1 MQHSN
6 KPSPINASR
15 RTFLTGSIAATTI
28 AVSLPGMAAAA
39 KLVSATDPFIEG
51 LLKRMTIE
59 EKAGQ
64 LTMLGAQGMGRLV
77 NPDTGPA
84 PALQTTLDEIAKGRI
99 TGFFNGDDVKLGRE
113 MQKVAVEKSRLG
125 IPLIFAADII
135 HGLKTAFPVPLGEA
149 SSFDA
154 DLCMRTARATA
165 IEATAFGIH
174 WTFAPAVDIARDQR
188 WGRVVEGAGEDPW
201 LGSRLGVAR
210 VRGFQ
215 GSDLRADDTM
225 LACPK
230 HFAGYGAV
238 QGGMDYSTADIPE
251 TTLREVH
258 LPPFKAAF
266 DAGALTTMASFN
278 DTAGVPST
286 GNHHLLTDIL
296 RGEWGFRGLVV
307 SDFNSEGE
315 LIAHGYAADEAD
327 AVYKAIT
334 AGCDMS
340 IQGGLY
346 LKHIPALVRSGRL
359 KMAVVDEAVRRVL
372 RVKKAL
378 GLFDNPYRSLQPE
391 RMAKDIRRPEAV
403 ALAREAGRKSI
414 VLLKNDRDLLPLPKS
429 GKSIALIGPFVAD
442 RSNSLGPW
450 MVFPDIQSS
459 VTLEEGVR
467 AALGSAANLSVVP
480 GSGIERPVGGGI
492 DAAVA
497 AARAADVVVLYVGES
512 TAMSGEGASRTD
524 ITIPKPQLDL
534 IDAVA
539 AVGKPMVVLLK
550 HGRALELPNSVKN
563 AQTIV
568 CTWFLGSESG
578 NAIADVL
585 FGDFAPQG
593 RLPVSFPRR
602 GGQQPFYYNHR
613 ATGRPSMVEGPPFGA
628 RYREVSTSAL
638 YPFGH
643 GLGYSTVTY
652 GATTVSQPQMRR
664 SGAVKVRARVTNTGS
679 RAHHE
684 VAQLYVRIKVAS
696 VVQPVRSLRGI
707 RHIDLK
713 PGESA
718 DVEFEVTA
726 QDLAYVHQD
735 FTTRTDP
742 GPFEVVI
749 APHSAAGTVATFEL
763 VGA

>member
-1 MQHSN
+1 MENANDNSQF
-6 KPSPINASR
+6 SPSR
-15 RTFLTGSIAATTI
+15 RTFLVGSLAATTV
-28 AVSLPGMAAAA
+28 AFSLPGMAAGPA
-39 KLVSATDPFIEG
+39 SATDPFIER

-64 LTMLGAQGMGRLV
+64 LTMNGAQGIGRLV
-77 NPDTGPA
+77 NPDTGPE
-84 PALQTTLDEIAKGRI
+84 PTLQATLDEIANGNL
-99 TGFFNGDDVKLGRE
+99 TGLFNSDDVKLGRT
-113 MQKVAVEKSRLG
+113 MQQIAVEKSRLG

-154 DLCMRTARATA
+154 DLCVRTARATA
-165 IEATAFGIH
+165 VEATAFGVQ

-201 LGSRLGVAR
+201 LGSHLAQAR

-215 GSDLRADDTM
+215 GTDLRANDSL

-238 QGGMDYSTADIPE
+238 QGGMDYNTADIPE

-258 LPPFKAAF
+258 LPPFKASF
-266 DAGALTTMASFN
+266 DAGALSTMASFN
-278 DTAGVPST
+278 DTGGVPST

-296 RGEWGFRGLVV
+296 RGEWAFRGLVV
-307 SDFNSEGE
+307 SDFNSEKE
-315 LIAHGYAADEAD
+315 LVDHGYAADEAE
-327 AVYKAIT
+327 AVHKSIT

-346 LKHIPALVRSGRL
+346 LKHIPALVKSGRL

-378 GLFDNPYRSLQPE
+378 GLFENPYRSLDPA
-391 RMAKDIRRPEAV
+391 RMATDVRRPEAV
-403 ALAREAGRKSI
+403 ALAREAGRKAI
-414 VLLKNDRDLLPLPKS
+414 VLLKNERSLLPLPKS
-429 GKSIALIGPFVAD
+429 GKSIALIGPFVMDKNNA
-442 RSNSLGPW
+442 LGPW
-450 MVFPDIQSS
+450 MVFPDMKSA
-459 VTLEEGVR
+459 VTLEQGVR
-467 AALGSAANLSVVP
+467 DALGANAALSVV
-480 GSGIERPVGGGI
+480 SGCGVERPIEGGI

-497 AARAADVVVLYVGES
+497 AVRAADVAVLYVGEA
-512 TAMSGEGASRTD
+512 TNMSGEGASRVD
-524 ITIPKPQLDL
+524 ITIPKAQVDL

-539 AVGKPMVVLLK
+539 AVGKPIVILLK

-563 AQTIV
+563 AQAIV

-602 GGQQPFYYNHR
+602 AGQEPFYYNHR
-613 ATGRPSMVEGPPFGA
+613 STGRPSMVEGPPVGA

-643 GLGYSTVTY
+643 GLGYSTVAY
-652 GATTVSQPQMRR
+652 GPTEIAAPRITMNGSL
-664 SGAVKVRARVTNTGS
+664 AVNARVTNTGT
-679 RAHHE
+679 RRHHE
-684 VAQLYVRIKVAS
+684 VAQLYVRIKVAE
-696 VVQPVRSLRGI
+696 VVQPVRALKGI
-707 RHIDLK
+707 RHLDLD
-713 PGESA
+713 PGESV
-718 DVEFEVTA
+718 DVEFVVTA
-726 QDLAYVHQD
+726 KDLAYVHAD
-735 FTTRTDP
+735 TTMRTDA
-742 GPFEVVI
+742 GVFEVVI
-749 APHSAAGTVATFEL
+749 APNSVAGRPVPF
-763 VGA
+763 VVSRS

>member
-1 MQHSN
+1 METTNDNPQFS
-6 KPSPINASR
+6 ASR
-15 RTFLTGSIAATTI
+15 RTFLAGSMAVTTI
-28 AVSLPGMAAAA
+28 GFGMPAFAAMRAP
-39 KLVSATDPFIEG
+39 ATDPFIER

-64 LTMLGAQGMGRLV
+64 LTMNGAQGIGRLV
-77 NPDTGPA
+77 NPTTGPE
-84 PALQTTLDEIAKGRI
+84 PALQATLDEIAKGRL
-99 TGFFNGDDVKLGRE
+99 TGLFNADDVKLGRT
-113 MQKVAVEKSRLG
+113 MQQIAVEKSRLG

-135 HGLKTAFPVPLGEA
+135 HGLKTAFPVPLGESA
-149 SSFDA
+149 SFDA
-154 DLCMRTARATA
+154 GLCERTARATA
-165 IEATAFGIH
+165 VEATAFGVQ

-201 LGSRLGVAR
+201 LGSRLAEAR

-215 GSDLRADDTM
+215 GADLRANDSL

-238 QGGMDYSTADIPE
+238 QGGMDYNTADIPE

-258 LPPFKAAF
+258 LPPFKASF

-278 DTAGVPST
+278 DTGGVPST

-296 RGEWGFRGLVV
+296 RGEWAFRGLVV
-307 SDFNSEGE
+307 SDFNSEKE
-315 LIAHGYAADEAD
+315 LVDHGYAADEAD
-327 AVYKAIT
+327 AVLKAVT

-346 LKHIPALVRSGRL
+346 LKHIPALVQSGRL

-378 GLFDNPYRSLQPE
+378 GLFENPYRSLDPA
-391 RMAKDIRRPEAV
+391 RMATDIRRPEAL

-414 VLLKNDRDLLPLPKS
+414 VLLKNERNVLPLPKS
-429 GKSIALIGPFVAD
+429 GKSLALIGPFVTDKNNA
-442 RSNSLGPW
+442 LGPW
-450 MVFPDIQSS
+450 MVFPDMKSA
-459 VTLEEGVR
+459 VTLEQGVR
-467 AALGSAANLSVVP
+467 DAVGANAALAVVA
-480 GSGIERPVGGGI
+480 GCGIERPLDGGI

-497 AARAADVVVLYVGES
+497 AARAADVAVLYVGEA
-512 TAMSGEGASRTD
+512 TNMSGEGASRAD
-524 ITIPKPQLDL
+524 ITIPKAQVDL

-539 AVGKPMVVLLK
+539 AVGKPMVILLK

-563 AQTIV
+563 AQAIV

-602 GGQQPFYYNHR
+602 AGQEPFYYNHR
-613 ATGRPSMVEGPPFGA
+613 STGRPSLVEGPPVGA

-643 GLGYSTVTY
+643 GLGYSAVAY
-652 GATTVSQPQMRR
+652 GATEIGRPRIRMGESL
-664 SGAVKVRARVTNTGS
+664 SVKARITNTGT
-679 RAHHE
+679 AKHHE
-684 VAQLYVRIKVAS
+684 VAQLYIRIRVAE
-696 VVQPVRSLRGI
+696 VVQPIRALKGVR
-707 RHIDLK
+707 HVDLE
-713 PGESA
+713 PGASA
-718 DVEFEVTA
+718 DVEFTLTA
-726 QDLAYVHQD
+726 QDLVYVHAD
-735 FTTRTDP
+735 TKTRTDP
-742 GPFEVVI
+742 GVFEVVI
-749 APHSAAGTVATFEL
+749 APNSAAGMPVPFVLA
-763 VGA
+763 AA

>member
-1 MQHSN
+1 MDNTNDNS
-6 KPSPINASR
+6 PSSASR
-15 RTFLTGSIAATTI
+15 RTFLAGSLAVTTI
-28 AVSLPGMAAAA
+28 GFGLPAMGAGRAPVA
-39 KLVSATDPFIEG
+39 DPFIER
-51 LLKRMTIE
+51 LVKRMTIE

-64 LTMLGAQGMGRLV
+64 LTMNGAQGIGRLV
-77 NPDTGPA
+77 NPDTGPE
-84 PALQTTLDEIAKGRI
+84 PALQTTLDEIAKGRL
-99 TGFFNGDDVKLGRE
+99 TGLFNADDVKLGRS
-113 MQKVAVEKSRLG
+113 MQRIAVEKSRLG

-149 SSFDA
+149 ASFDA
-154 DLCMRTARATA
+154 GLCERTARATA
-165 IEATAFGIH
+165 VEATAFGVQ

-201 LGSRLGVAR
+201 LGSHLAQAR

-215 GSDLRADDTM
+215 GADLRANDSL

-238 QGGMDYSTADIPE
+238 QGGMDYNTADIPE

-278 DTAGVPST
+278 DTGGVPST

-296 RGEWGFRGLVV
+296 RGEWAFRGLVV
-307 SDFNSEGE
+307 SDFNSEKE
-315 LIAHGYAADEAD
+315 LVDHGYAADEED
-327 AVYKAIT
+327 AVLKAIT

-346 LKHIPALVRSGRL
+346 LKHIPALVQSGRL

-378 GLFDNPYRSLQPE
+378 GLFENPYRSLDPA
-391 RMAKDIRRPEAV
+391 RMATDIRRPEAI

-414 VLLKNDRDLLPLPKS
+414 VLLRNERNLLPLPKT
-429 GKSIALIGPFVAD
+429 GKSIALIGPFVTD
-442 RSNSLGPW
+442 RNNALGPW
-450 MVFPDIQSS
+450 MVFPDMKSA
-459 VTLEEGVR
+459 VTLEQGVR
-467 AALGSAANLSVVP
+467 AALGAGGALSVVP
-480 GSGIERPVGGGI
+480 GCGVERPLEGGI

-497 AARAADVVVLYVGES
+497 AARAADVVVLYVGEA
-512 TAMSGEGASRTD
+512 TNMSGEGASRAD
-524 ITIPKPQLDL
+524 ITIPKAQVDL

-539 AVGKPMVVLLK
+539 AVGKPMVILLK

-563 AQTIV
+563 AQAIV

-578 NAIADVL
+578 HAIADVL
-585 FGDFAPQG
+585 FGDAAPQG

-602 GGQQPFYYNHR
+602 AGQEPFYYNHR
-613 ATGRPSMVEGPPFGA
+613 ATGRPSMVEGPPVGA

-643 GLGYSTVTY
+643 GLGYSTVVY
-652 GATTVSQPQMRR
+652 GPTEISAPRIRMNGSLT
-664 SGAVKVRARVTNTGS
+664 VRARVTNTGA
-679 RAHHE
+679 RRHHE
-684 VAQLYVRIKVAS
+684 VAQLYIRIRVAE
-696 VVQPVRSLRGI
+696 VVQPVRALKGI
-707 RHIDLK
+707 RHLDLA

-718 DVEFEVTA
+718 EVEFVLSTK
-726 QDLAYVHQD
+726 DLAYVHAD
-735 FTTRTDP
+735 TVTRTDP
-742 GPFEVVI
+742 GVFEVVI
-749 APHSAAGTVATFEL
+749 APDSVAGMPVPFVLART
-763 VGA
+763 

>member
-1 MQHSN
+1 
-6 KPSPINASR
+6 
-15 RTFLTGSIAATTI
+15 
-28 AVSLPGMAAAA
+28 
-39 KLVSATDPFIEG
+39 
-51 LLKRMTIE
+51 
-59 EKAGQ
+59 
-64 LTMLGAQGMGRLV
+64 V
-77 NPDTGPA
+77 NPDTGPE
-84 PALQTTLDEIAKGRI
+84 PALQTTLDEIAKGRL
-99 TGFFNGDDVKLGRE
+99 TGLFNADDVKLGRS
-113 MQKVAVEKSRLG
+113 MQQIAVEKSRLG

-149 SSFDA
+149 ASFDA
-154 DLCMRTARATA
+154 GLCERTARATA
-165 IEATAFGIH
+165 VEATAFGVQ

-201 LGSRLGVAR
+201 LGSHLAQAR

-215 GSDLRADDTM
+215 GADLRANDSL

-238 QGGMDYSTADIPE
+238 QGGMDYNTADIPE

-278 DTAGVPST
+278 DTGGVPST

-296 RGEWGFRGLVV
+296 RGEWAFRGLVV
-307 SDFNSEGE
+307 SDFNSEKE
-315 LIAHGYAADEAD
+315 LVDHGYAADEED
-327 AVYKAIT
+327 AVLKAIT

-359 KMAVVDEAVRRVL
+359 KMSVVDEAVRRVL

-378 GLFDNPYRSLQPE
+378 GLFENPYRSLDPA
-391 RMAKDIRRPEAV
+391 RMATDIRRPEAI

-414 VLLKNDRDLLPLPKS
+414 VLLRNERNLLPLPKT
-429 GKSIALIGPFVAD
+429 GTSIALIGPFVTD
-442 RSNSLGPW
+442 RNNALGPW
-450 MVFPDIQSS
+450 MVFPDMKSA
-459 VTLEEGVR
+459 VTLEQGVR
-467 AALGSAANLSVVP
+467 AALGAGGVLSVVP
-480 GSGIERPVGGGI
+480 GCGVERPLEGGI

-497 AARAADVVVLYVGES
+497 AARVADVAVLYVGEA
-512 TAMSGEGASRTD
+512 TNMSGEGASRAD
-524 ITIPKPQLDL
+524 ITIPKAQVDL

-539 AVGKPMVVLLK
+539 AVGKPMVILLK

-563 AQTIV
+563 AQAIV

-578 NAIADVL
+578 HAIADVL
-585 FGDFAPQG
+585 FGDAAPQG

-602 GGQQPFYYNHR
+602 AGQEPFYYNHR
-613 ATGRPSMVEGPPFGA
+613 ATGRPSMVEGPPVGA

-643 GLGYSTVTY
+643 GLGYSTVAY
-652 GATTVSQPQMRR
+652 GPTEI
-664 SGAVKVRARVTNTGS
+664 GAPRIRMNGSLTVRARVTNTGA
-679 RAHHE
+679 RQHHE
-684 VAQLYVRIKVAS
+684 VAQLYIRIRVAE
-696 VVQPVRSLRGI
+696 VVQPVRALKGI
-707 RHIDLK
+707 RHLDLA

-718 DVEFEVTA
+718 EVEFVLSTK
-726 QDLAYVHQD
+726 DLAYVHAD
-735 FTTRTDP
+735 TVTRTDP
-742 GPFEVVI
+742 GVFEVVI
-749 APHSAAGTVATFEL
+749 APDSVAGTPVPFVLAPT
-763 VGA
+763 

>member
-1 MQHSN
+1 MDN
-6 KPSPINASR
+6 TNDNSPFSASR
-15 RTFLTGSIAATTI
+15 RTFLAGSLAVTTI
-28 AVSLPGMAAAA
+28 GFGLPVMAAGRTGA
-39 KLVSATDPFIEG
+39 VDPFIER
-51 LLKRMTIE
+51 LIKRMTIE

-64 LTMLGAQGMGRLV
+64 LTMNGAQGIGRLV
-77 NPDTGPA
+77 NPVTGPE
-84 PALQTTLDEIAKGRI
+84 PALQTTLDEIAKGRL
-99 TGFFNGDDVKLGRE
+99 TGLFNADDVKLGRS
-113 MQKVAVEKSRLG
+113 MQQIAVEKSRLG

-149 SSFDA
+149 ASFDA
-154 DLCMRTARATA
+154 DLCERTARATA
-165 IEATAFGIH
+165 VEATAFGVQ

-201 LGSRLGVAR
+201 LGSHLAQAR

-215 GSDLRADDTM
+215 GPDLRANDSL

-238 QGGMDYSTADIPE
+238 QGGMDYNTADIPE

-258 LPPFKAAF
+258 LPPFRAAF

-278 DTAGVPST
+278 DTGGVPST

-296 RGEWGFRGLVV
+296 RGEWAFRGLVV
-307 SDFNSEGE
+307 SDFNSEKE
-315 LIAHGYAADEAD
+315 LVDHGYAADEED
-327 AVYKAIT
+327 AVLKAIT

-346 LKHIPALVRSGRL
+346 LKHIPALVQSGRL

-378 GLFDNPYRSLQPE
+378 GLFENPYRSLDPA
-391 RMAKDIRRPEAV
+391 RMATDIRRPEAI

-414 VLLKNDRDLLPLPKS
+414 VLLRNERNLLPLPKA

-442 RSNSLGPW
+442 RNNALGPW
-450 MVFPDIQSS
+450 MVFPDMKSA
-459 VTLEEGVR
+459 VTLEQGVR
-467 AALGSAANLSVVP
+467 AALGAGGALSVVP
-480 GSGIERPVGGGI
+480 GCGVERPLEGGI

-497 AARAADVVVLYVGES
+497 AARAADVAVLYVGEA
-512 TAMSGEGASRTD
+512 TNMSGEGASRAD
-524 ITIPKPQLDL
+524 ITIPKAQVDL

-539 AVGKPMVVLLK
+539 AVGKPMVILLK
-550 HGRALELPNSVKN
+550 HGRALELPNAVKN
-563 AQTIV
+563 AQAIV

-585 FGDFAPQG
+585 FGDAAPQG

-602 GGQQPFYYNHR
+602 AGQEPFYYNHR
-613 ATGRPSMVEGPPFGA
+613 ATGRPSMVEGPPVGA

-643 GLGYSTVTY
+643 GLGYSTVAY
-652 GATTVSQPQMRR
+652 GPTAISAPRIRMNGSLT
-664 SGAVKVRARVTNTGS
+664 VRARVTNTGT
-679 RAHHE
+679 RRHHE
-684 VAQLYVRIKVAS
+684 VAQLYLRIRVAEI
-696 VVQPVRSLRGI
+696 VQPVRALKGI
-707 RHIDLK
+707 RHLDLA

-718 DVEFEVTA
+718 DVEFVLTTK
-726 QDLAYVHQD
+726 DLAYVHAD
-735 FTTRTDP
+735 TATRTDP
-742 GPFEVVI
+742 GVFEVVI
-749 APHSAAGTVATFEL
+749 APDSVAGMPVPFVL
-763 VGA
+763 VRT

>member
-1 MQHSN
+1 MDNTNDNS
-6 KPSPINASR
+6 PSSASR
-15 RTFLTGSIAATTI
+15 RTFLAGSLAVTTI
-28 AVSLPGMAAAA
+28 GFGLPAMGAGRAPVA
-39 KLVSATDPFIEG
+39 DPFIER
-51 LLKRMTIE
+51 LVKRMTIE

-64 LTMLGAQGMGRLV
+64 LTMNGAQGIGRLV
-77 NPDTGPA
+77 NPDTGPE
-84 PALQTTLDEIAKGRI
+84 PALQTTLDEIAKGRL
-99 TGFFNGDDVKLGRE
+99 TGLFNADDVKLGRS
-113 MQKVAVEKSRLG
+113 MQRIAVEKTRLG

-149 SSFDA
+149 ASFDA
-154 DLCMRTARATA
+154 GLCERTARATA
-165 IEATAFGIH
+165 VEATAFGVQ

-201 LGSRLGVAR
+201 LGSHLAQAR

-215 GSDLRADDTM
+215 GADLRANDSL

-238 QGGMDYSTADIPE
+238 QGGMDYNTADIPE

-278 DTAGVPST
+278 DTGGVPST
-286 GNHHLLTDIL
+286 GNRHLLTDIL
-296 RGEWGFRGLVV
+296 RGEWAFRGLVV
-307 SDFNSEGE
+307 SDFNSEKE
-315 LIAHGYAADEAD
+315 LVDHGYAADDED
-327 AVYKAIT
+327 AVLKAIT

-359 KMAVVDEAVRRVL
+359 KMSVVDEAVRRVL

-378 GLFDNPYRSLQPE
+378 GLFENPYRSLDPA
-391 RMAKDIRRPEAV
+391 RMATDIRRPEAI

-414 VLLKNDRDLLPLPKS
+414 VLLRNERNLLPLPKT
-429 GKSIALIGPFVAD
+429 GKSIALIGPFVTD
-442 RSNSLGPW
+442 RNNALGPW
-450 MVFPDIQSS
+450 MVFPDMKSA
-459 VTLEEGVR
+459 VTLEQGVR
-467 AALGSAANLSVVP
+467 AALGAAGVLSVVP
-480 GSGIERPVGGGI
+480 GCGVERPLEGGI

-497 AARAADVVVLYVGES
+497 AARAADVAVLHVGEA
-512 TAMSGEGASRTD
+512 TNMSGEGASRAD
-524 ITIPKPQLDL
+524 ITIPKAQVDL

-539 AVGKPMVVLLK
+539 AVGKPMVILLK

-563 AQTIV
+563 AQAIV

-585 FGDFAPQG
+585 FGDAAPQG

-602 GGQQPFYYNHR
+602 AGQEPFYYNHR
-613 ATGRPSMVEGPPFGA
+613 ATGRPSMVEGPPVGA

-643 GLGYSTVTY
+643 GLGYSTVAY
-652 GATTVSQPQMRR
+652 GPTEISAPRIRMNGSLT
-664 SGAVKVRARVTNTGS
+664 VRARVTNTGA
-679 RAHHE
+679 RRHHE
-684 VAQLYVRIKVAS
+684 VAQLYIRIRVAE
-696 VVQPVRSLRGI
+696 VVQPVRALKGI
-707 RHIDLK
+707 RHLDLA

-718 DVEFEVTA
+718 DVEFVLSTKA
-726 QDLAYVHQD
+726 LAYVHAD
-735 FTTRTDP
+735 TVTRTDP
-742 GPFEVVI
+742 GVFEVVI
-749 APHSAAGTVATFEL
+749 APDSVAGMPVPFVLART
-763 VGA
+763 

>member
-1 MQHSN
+1 MENAKDMS
-6 KPSPINASR
+6 PSSPAR
-15 RTFLTGSIAATTI
+15 RTFLAGSLAATTV
-28 AVSLPGMAAAA
+28 AFSLPGLAAARP
-39 KLVSATDPFIEG
+39 STTDPLIEG

-64 LTMLGAQGMGRLV
+64 LTMNGAQGIGRLV
-77 NPDTGPA
+77 NPATGPE
-84 PALQTTLDEIAKGRI
+84 PALQATLDEIAKGRL
-99 TGFFNGDDVKLGRE
+99 TGLFNADDVALGRS
-113 MQKVAVEKSRLG
+113 MQRIAVEKSRLG

-154 DLCMRTARATA
+154 GLCARTARATA
-165 IEATAFGIH
+165 VEATAFGVQ

-201 LGSRLGVAR
+201 LGSRLAEAR

-215 GSDLRADDTM
+215 GSDLRANDSL

-238 QGGMDYSTADIPE
+238 QGGMDYNTADIPE

-266 DAGALTTMASFN
+266 DAGALSTMASFN

-296 RGEWGFRGLVV
+296 RGEWAFRGLVV
-307 SDFNSEGE
+307 SDFNSEKE
-315 LIAHGYAADEAD
+315 LVDHGYAADEAD
-327 AVYKAIT
+327 AVLKAIT

-340 IQGGLY
+340 IQGGHY

-378 GLFDNPYRSLQPE
+378 GLFENPYRSLDPA
-391 RMAKDIRRPEAV
+391 RMATDIRRPETV
-403 ALAREAGRKSI
+403 ALAREAGRKAI
-414 VLLKNDRDLLPLPKS
+414 VLLKNDRGLLPLPKS
-429 GKSIALIGPFVAD
+429 GKSIALIGPFVTDKNNA
-442 RSNSLGPW
+442 LGPW
-450 MVFPDIQSS
+450 MVFPDMKSA
-459 VTLEEGVR
+459 VTLEQGVR
-467 AALGSAANLSVVP
+467 NALGADATLAVVP
-480 GSGIERPVGGGI
+480 GCSIERPVEGGI

-497 AARAADVVVLYVGES
+497 AVRASDIAILYVGEA
-512 TAMSGEGASRTD
+512 TNMSGEGASRVD
-524 ITIPKPQLDL
+524 ITIPKAQIDL

-539 AVGKPMVVLLK
+539 AIGKPMVILLK
-550 HGRALELPNSVKN
+550 HGRALELPTSVKN
-563 AQTIV
+563 AQAIA

-602 GGQQPFYYNHR
+602 AGQEPFYYNHR
-613 ATGRPSMVEGPPFGA
+613 STGRPSMVEGPPVGA

-643 GLGYSTVTY
+643 GLGYSTVAY
-652 GATTVSQPQMRR
+652 GPTEISQPRIPMN
-664 SGAVKVRARVTNTGS
+664 GALTVKARVTNTGT
-679 RAHHE
+679 RRHHE
-684 VAQLYVRIKVAS
+684 VAQLYIRIKVAEIVQS
-696 VVQPVRSLRGI
+696 VRALKGI
-707 RHIDLK
+707 RHLDLQ

-718 DVEFEVTA
+718 DVEFVLTA
-726 QDLAYVHQD
+726 KDLAYVHAD
-735 FTTRTDP
+735 TSTRTDP
-742 GPFEVVI
+742 GVFEVVV
-749 APHSAAGTVATFEL
+749 APNSVAGVPVPFVLTRS
-763 VGA
+763 

>member
-1 MQHSN
+1 MKFDNAS
-6 KPSPINASR
+6 SRFSASR
-15 RTFLTGSIAATTI
+15 RTFMAGSVALTTV
-28 AVSLPGMAAAA
+28 AVGLPAAAA
-39 KLVSATDPFIEG
+39 KLLSPADPFIEG

-64 LTMLGAQGMGRLV
+64 LSMAGAQGMGRLV

-84 PALQTTLDEIAKGRI
+84 PALQTTLDEIAKGRL
-99 TGFFNGDDVKLGRE
+99 TGFFNGDDVKLGRD
-113 MQKVAVEKSRLG
+113 MQQIAVEKSRLG

-149 SSFDA
+149 ASFDV
-154 DLCMRTARATA
+154 DLCARTARATA
-165 IEATAFGIH
+165 IEATAFGIQ

-201 LGSRLGVAR
+201 LGSRIAEAR

-215 GSDLRADDTM
+215 GGDLRADDTM

-238 QGGMDYSTADIPE
+238 QGGMDYNTADIPE

-286 GNHHLLTDIL
+286 GNAHLLTGIL

-307 SDFNSEGE
+307 SDFNSEKE
-315 LIAHGYAADEAD
+315 LIDHGYAADEAD
-327 AVYKAIT
+327 AVLKAVA

-346 LKHIPALVRSGRL
+346 LKHIPALVKSGRL
-359 KMAVVDEAVRRVL
+359 KVAVVDEAVRRVL

-378 GLFDNPYRSLQPE
+378 GLFDNPYRSLRPE
-391 RMAKDIRRPEAV
+391 RLATDIRRPEAV
-403 ALAREAGRKSI
+403 ALAREAARKSM
-414 VLLKNDRDLLPLPKS
+414 VLLKNDNALLPLPKT

-442 RSNSLGPW
+442 RSNALGPW
-450 MVFPDIQSS
+450 MVFPDMHTA
-459 VTLEEGVR
+459 VTLEQGVR
-467 AALGSAANLSVVP
+467 AALGANAAVTVVP
-480 GSGIERPVGGGI
+480 GCGIERPVAGGI
-492 DAAVA
+492 EAAVA
-497 AARAADVVVLYVGES
+497 AARGADVAVLYVGEA
-512 TAMSGEGASRTD
+512 TTMSGEGASRVD
-524 ITIPKPQLDL
+524 ITIPKAQIDL

-539 AVGKPMVVLLK
+539 AVGKPMVILLK
-550 HGRALELPNSVKN
+550 HGRALELPASVRS
-563 AQTIV
+563 AGAIV

-602 GGQQPFYYNHR
+602 AGQQPFYYNHR
-613 ATGRPSMVEGPPFGA
+613 ATGRPSMVEGPPVGA

-643 GLGYSTVTY
+643 GLGYSTAAY
-652 GATTVSQPQMRR
+652 GPTELSQTQLQRN
-664 SGAVKVRARVTNTGS
+664 GTLKVRTRVTNTGNK
-679 RAHHE
+679 ALHE
-684 VAQLYVRIKVAS
+684 VAQLYLRIKVAS
-696 VVQPVRSLRGI
+696 VVQPVRALKGI
-707 RHIDLK
+707 RHLDLA

-718 DVEFEVTA
+718 DVEFA
-726 QDLAYVHQD
+726 LDARDLAYVHAD
-735 FTTRTDP
+735 SSTRADA
-742 GPFEVVI
+742 GGFEVVI
-749 APHSAAGTVATFEL
+749 APNSAAGTPVAFTL
-763 VGA
+763 A

>member
-1 MQHSN
+1 M
-6 KPSPINASR
+6 KFAKSPNLFSCSR
-15 RTFLTGSIAATTI
+15 RSFLATSAATGLV
-28 AVSLPGMAAAA
+28 VSLPAFAA
-39 KLVSATDPFIEG
+39 KLDTTADPFIER

-64 LTMLGAQGMGRLV
+64 LTMEGALGMGRLV

-84 PALQTTLDEIAKGRI
+84 PALKVMLDNIAKGRL
-99 TGFFNGDDVKLGRE
+99 TGFFNSDDVKLGRE

-149 SSFDA
+149 ASFDV
-154 DLCMRTARATA
+154 DLCARTARATA
-165 IEATAFGIH
+165 IEATAFGIQ

-201 LGSRLGVAR
+201 LGSRIAEAR
-210 VRGFQ
+210 VKGFQ
-215 GSDLRADDTM
+215 GNDLRADDTM

-238 QGGMDYSTADIPE
+238 QGGMEYNTADIPE

-266 DAGALTTMASFN
+266 DAGALSTMASFN

-286 GNHHLLTDIL
+286 GNQHLLTGIL

-307 SDFNSEGE
+307 SDFNSEKE
-315 LIAHGYAADEAD
+315 LVDHGFAADDAD
-327 AVYKAIT
+327 AVQKAIT

-346 LKHIPALVRSGRL
+346 LKHIPELVKSGRL

-378 GLFDNPYRSLQPE
+378 GLFDNPYRSLSPE
-391 RMAKDIRRPEAV
+391 RLATDIRRPEAV

-414 VLLKNDRDLLPLPKS
+414 VLLKNDQNLLPLPKA
-429 GKSIALIGPFVAD
+429 GKSIALIGPFVSDKTNA
-442 RSNSLGPW
+442 LGPW
-450 MVFPDIQSS
+450 MVFPDMQSA
-459 VTLEEGVR
+459 VTLEQGVR
-467 AALGSAANLSVVP
+467 NALGASATVAVVP

-492 DAAVA
+492 EAAVA
-497 AARAADVVVLYVGES
+497 AARAADVVVLYVGEA
-512 TAMSGEGASRTD
+512 TTMSGEGAARVD
-524 ITIPKPQLDL
+524 ITIPKAQIDL

-550 HGRALELPNSVKN
+550 HGRALELPASVRN
-563 AQTIV
+563 AAAIV

-602 GGQQPFYYNHR
+602 AGQQPFYYNHR
-613 ATGRPSMVEGPPFGA
+613 ATGRPSLLEGPPIGA

-643 GLGYSTVTY
+643 GLGYSSVTY
-652 GATTVSQPQMRR
+652 GSTDIDQTRLKRKGSLV
-664 SGAVKVRARVTNTGS
+664 VKARVTNSGA

-684 VAQLYVRIKVAS
+684 VAQMYIRVKVAS
-696 VVQPVRSLRGI
+696 IVQPIRVLRGI
-707 RHIDLK
+707 RHLDLK
-713 PGESA
+713 PGESM
-718 DVEFEVTA
+718 DVEFVLTEK
-726 QDLAYVHQD
+726 DLAYVHED
-735 FTTRTDP
+735 FGTRTDP
-742 GPFEVVI
+742 GTFEVVI
-749 APHSAAGTVATFEL
+749 APNAAAGTAASFTI
-763 VGA
+763 

>member
-1 MQHSN
+1 M
-6 KPSPINASR
+6 NATFPFNRSR
-15 RTFLTGSIAATTI
+15 RAFLAGSLAVTTIGFSLPGIAATRTV
-28 AVSLPGMAAAA
+28 A
-39 KLVSATDPFIEG
+39 DPFIER

-64 LTMLGAQGMGRLV
+64 LTMNGAQGIGRLV
-77 NPDTGPA
+77 NPDTGPE
-84 PALQTTLDEIAKGRI
+84 PGLQTTLNDIAQGRL
-99 TGFFNGDDVKLGRE
+99 TGLFNADDVKLGRA
-113 MQKVAVEKSRLG
+113 MQKIAVEKSRLG

-149 SSFDA
+149 ASFDA
-154 DLCMRTARATA
+154 DLCARTARATA
-165 IEATAFGIH
+165 IEATAFGVQ

-201 LGSRLGVAR
+201 LGSRLAEAR

-215 GSDLRADDTM
+215 GGDLRADDSL

-238 QGGMDYSTADIPE
+238 QGGMDYNTADIPE

-266 DAGALTTMASFN
+266 DAGALSTMASFN
-278 DTAGVPST
+278 DTGGVPST
-286 GNHHLLTDIL
+286 GNRHLLTGIL

-307 SDFNSEGE
+307 SDFNSEKE
-315 LIAHGYAADEAD
+315 LIDHGYAADEAD
-327 AVYKAIT
+327 AVYKAVM

-346 LKHIPALVRSGRL
+346 LKHIPALVKSGRL

-378 GLFDNPYRSLQPE
+378 GLFENPYRSLDPA
-391 RMAKDIRRPEAV
+391 RLDTDIRRPDTV
-403 ALAREAGRKSI
+403 ALAREAGRKAI
-414 VLLKNDRDLLPLPKS
+414 VLLKNDRSLLPLPKS
-429 GKSIALIGPFVAD
+429 GKSIALIGPFVTDKNNA
-442 RSNSLGPW
+442 LGPW
-450 MVFPDIQSS
+450 MVFPDMKSA
-459 VTLEEGVR
+459 VTLEQGVR
-467 AALGSAANLSVVP
+467 EALGANANLAVAA
-480 GSGIERPVGGGI
+480 GSGVERPLAGGI
-492 DAAVA
+492 EAAVA
-497 AARAADVVVLYVGES
+497 AARGADVVVLYVGE
-512 TAMSGEGASRTD
+512 AANMSGEGASRVD
-524 ITIPKPQLDL
+524 ITIPKAQVDL

-539 AVGKPMVVLLK
+539 AVGKPMVILLK
-550 HGRALELPNSVKN
+550 HGRALELPNSVRN
-563 AQTIV
+563 AQAVV

-602 GGQQPFYYNHR
+602 AGQQPFYYNHR
-613 ATGRPSMVEGPPFGA
+613 VTGRPSLTEGPPVGA

-652 GATTVSQPQMRR
+652 GATEISQARVPKNGTL
-664 SGAVKVRARVTNTGS
+664 SIKARVTNTGT
-679 RAHHE
+679 RKHHE
-684 VAQLYVRIKVAS
+684 VAQLYLRIKVADI
-696 VVQPVRSLRGI
+696 VQPLRALKGI
-707 RHIDLK
+707 RHLELAA
-713 PGESA
+713 GESA
-718 DVEFEVTA
+718 EVEFALTA
-726 QDLAYVHQD
+726 RDLAYVHAD
-735 FTTRTDP
+735 TVTRTDA
-742 GPFEVVI
+742 GVFEVVI
-749 APHSAAGTVATFEL
+749 APDAAAGQPVPFVLT
-763 VGA
+763 GA